1 MEAMGEVC
9 QYNEKVPR
17 GCRAPL
23 FIANSCF
30 FFFYPSELY
39 LQGGEGGRGV
49 VEGEAEKSQKK
60 EEPLGRNI
68 GS

>member
-1 MEAMGEVC
+1 MRKSPEAAALLCSSLTAV
-9 QYNEKVPR
+9 
-17 GCRAPL
+17 
-23 FIANSCF
+23 F